1 MGFNS
6 AFKGLIYIFLFKG
19 DDSANAA
26 IVCVWCCCQS
36 YKNKLEK
43 WQMLPFCHAQNML
56 PRQIW
61 VCKGL
66 D

>member
-43 WQMLPFCHAQNML
+43 
-56 PRQIW
+56 
-61 VCKGL
+61 
-66 D
+66 